1 MKKEARNKKWEDFSI
16 ARKEFWNY
24 LADKDKNMDWRKKYG
39 FEQRGVVDKQ
49 LRDLFEGIDENDVPD
64 KNAKNNWES
73 LKGILGKDQWK
84 TVYNKDP
91 DYRKFFDNLTS
102 AWDVWSGKTDK
113 SDLNGQGKTSEHLG
127 GNSNLQGDSW
137 CPETSM
143 RIDIHTDF
151 NETWFKRKFKSG
163 FLNKMIFAIKT
174 DAMSRAHKTGKEGD
188 MAGHKYT
195 ADEMLPQDKRKLDS
209 LQWKMTNKVA
219 KDYISMLLGWS
230 RKKELKKTPDG
241 NVPTQ
246 LELKQDDG
254 FGQEMAKK
262 ALDNRGILG
271 RLKQMI
277 FSGGQSNN
285 VISVCFQMADQND
298 GEWKIVDDNNG
309 QDAEGLKEPEE

>member
-1 MKKEARNKKWEDFSI
+1 
-16 ARKEFWNY
+16 
-24 LADKDKNMDWRKKYG
+24 
-39 FEQRGVVDKQ
+39 
-49 LRDLFEGIDENDVPD
+49 
-64 KNAKNNWES
+64 
-73 LKGILGKDQWK
+73 
-84 TVYNKDP
+84 
-91 DYRKFFDNLTS
+91 
-102 AWDVWSGKTDK
+102 
-113 SDLNGQGKTSEHLG
+113 
-127 GNSNLQGDSW
+127 
-137 CPETSM
+137 M

-174 DAMSRAHKTGKEGD
+174 DAMSKAYKTGKEGD

-209 LQWKMTNKVA
+209 IQWKMTNKVA

-230 RKKELKKTPDG
+230 RKKELKQTPDG

-246 LELKQDDG
+246 LELKPDEG

-285 VISVCFQMADQND
+285 VISVCFQMADPND
-298 GEWKIVDDNNG
+298 GEWKIVEDKEGKN
-309 QDAEGLKEPEE
+309 AELKEPEDGGETNTEQGNDEGQQTQESVILSAKLDDMIMESLLKGE